1 MQIVSNSRQIPKTKE
16 YIANSNYYD
25 NLYGYLQA
33 MSNWDGVL
41 GHPRYVHKKDINYS
55 RIAKDLN
62 KSRQTISTK
71 FKLMLEGTE
80 ENEKSGLPPLVRKK
94 DNVYELIA
102 LESNLAMLVPQS
114 TLEILVS
121 ALNDHA
127 ISVYVYLFNRYYA
140 GGRAPFQFTYTQL
153 KGAIGIAVNS
163 NGNNYI
169 IKGILY
175 VLEKIGLIKYS
186 SKDVVNGLGQ
196 IVRVHYIEKMWN
208 ELEDCPKELENTN
221 LYQKLSR
228 QAKIC

>member
-16 YIANSNYYD
+16 YIANSNYCD

-41 GHPRYVHKKDINYS
+41 GHPRYVYKKDINYS

-71 FKLMLEGTE
+71 FKLMLEGTK
-80 ENEKSGLPPLVRKK
+80 ENEKSGLPPLIRKK
-94 DNVYELIA
+94 DDIYELIA

-114 TLEILVS
+114 TLEVLVS

-127 ISVYVYLFNRYYA
+127 ISIYVYLFNRYYA
-140 GGRAPFQFTYTQL
+140 SGKRPFQFSYTQL
-153 KGAIGIAVNS
+153 KSAIGLAINS

-175 VLEKIGLIKYS
+175 VLQKIGLIQYK
-186 SKDVVNGLGQ
+186 SKSVVNEMGQ
-196 IVRVHYIEKMWN
+196 VVCAHYIEKMWN
-208 ELEDCPKELENTN
+208 ELEDCPQGLEDNS
-221 LYQKLSR
+221 LYRKLSR
-228 QAKIC
+228 QSKIC